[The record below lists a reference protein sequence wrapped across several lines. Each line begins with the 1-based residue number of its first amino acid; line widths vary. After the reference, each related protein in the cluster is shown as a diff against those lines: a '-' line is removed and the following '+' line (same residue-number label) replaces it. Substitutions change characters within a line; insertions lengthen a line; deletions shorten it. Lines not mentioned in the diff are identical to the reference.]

1 MPRWSKVLRW
11 VAPAALAL
19 AVVVPSISTVQ
30 AKEKEGAALRWATSW
45 KAAVEQARDRNA
57 VIFAT
62 FHKDN

>member
-1 MPRWSKVLRW
+1 MLRW
-11 VAPAALAL
+11 IAPAALAL
-19 AVVVPSISTVQ
+19 AAVVPCITTAQ
-30 AKEKEGAALRWATSW
+30 AKDKEGPALRWATSW

>member
-1 MPRWSKVLRW
+1 
-11 VAPAALAL
+11 
-19 AVVVPSISTVQ
+19 
-30 AKEKEGAALRWATSW
+30 LRWATSW